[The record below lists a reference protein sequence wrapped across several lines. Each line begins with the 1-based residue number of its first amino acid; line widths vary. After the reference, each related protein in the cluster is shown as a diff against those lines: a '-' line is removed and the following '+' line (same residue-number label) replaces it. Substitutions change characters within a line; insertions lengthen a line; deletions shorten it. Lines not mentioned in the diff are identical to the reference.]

1 MTPLV
6 LETRGLGRSFGGSVA
21 VEGVDLAMAEG
32 EFLGLL
38 GPNGAG
44 KSTLLAMLA
53 TLLAPSRGE
62 ARVAGADIRRE
73 PHLVRARLG
82 MVFQDPALDERLT
95 ARENLRIH
103 AALYAM
109 PRRAASEAVE
119 RALAWAGLEA
129 AATRPVRGFS
139 GGMKRRLELARA
151 LMHRPRLLILDEPTL
166 GLDAQGRRD
175 LWERI
180 ETLRREGLSVLMTT
194 HTIAE
199 AEACT
204 RVGVIDR
211 GRLVALGAPLELRAR
226 HGGSLEDAFVKLTG
240 RAVRDAEA
248 TPRDRIVAF
257 RKRGG
262 ELTR

>member
-1 MTPLV
+1 MTGDAIDC
-6 LETRGLGRSFGGSVA
+6 EGLGRVFGETAA
-21 VEGVDLAMAEG
+21 VEGVTFRMAEG

-53 TLLAPSRGE
+53 TLLAPTTGT
-62 ARVAGADIRRE
+62 ARVAGADVRTE

-109 PRRAASEAVE
+109 PRAGASEATSK
-119 RALAWAGLEA
+119 ALAWAELETA
-129 AATRPVRGFS
+129 GDRPVRTFS
-139 GGMKRRLELARA
+139 GGMRRRLELARA
-151 LMHRPRLLILDEPTL
+151 LMHGPRLLILDEPTL

-180 ETLRREGLSVLMTT
+180 GTLRRDGLSVLMTT

-199 AEACT
+199 AEGCT

-211 GRLVALGAPLELRAR
+211 GRLIALAAPLELRAR
-226 HGGSLEDAFVKLTG
+226 HGGSLEDAFVALTG

-248 TPRDRIVAF
+248 SPRDRIVAF

>member
-1 MTPLV
+1 M
-6 LETRGLGRSFGGSVA
+6 A
-21 VEGVDLAMAEG
+21 VD
-32 EFLGLL
+32 
-38 GPNGAG
+38 
-44 KSTLLAMLA
+44 
-53 TLLAPSRGE
+53 
-62 ARVAGADIRRE
+62 
-73 PHLVRARLG
+73 
-82 MVFQDPALDERLT
+82 
-95 ARENLRIH
+95 
-103 AALYAM
+103 
-109 PRRAASEAVE
+109 
-119 RALAWAGLEA
+119 RALAWAGLET

-180 ETLRREGLSVLMTT
+180 ALLRREGLSVLMTT

-226 HGGSLEDAFVKLTG
+226 HGGSLEDAFVALTG